1 MRRKVALTAAAVA
14 MVGTLAVGGTLAWF
28 TDTETA
34 TNVVTT
40 GNVDILLKEDGGQD
54 GTVTEDGLEYEDVMP
69 GDTFAKVVSIE
80 NKGNDAWVRATITV
94 EGVDMTGEEPIEFW
108 KDEGRVELNWTENDD
123 NIYSASISITDALTS
138 KNMSYEIFDQIKIPT
153 SWKNVWEHK
162 AFNVKVT
169 AEAIQ
174 KENNETNPF
183 ADWENT
189 DMGLKESDENTLE
202 LNGVNES
209 VDDSDV
215 EEEI

>member
-54 GTVTEDGLEYEDVMP
+54 GTVTEGGLKYEDVMP

-94 EGVDMTGEEPIEFW
+94 DGVDMTGEEPIEFW
-108 KDEGRVELNWTENDD
+108 KNDD
-123 NIYSASISITDALTS
+123 KVDLAWTGNDDGTYSASISIADALTS
-138 KNMSYEIFDQIKIPT
+138 ENASYEIFDQIKIPT
-153 SWKNVWEHK
+153 SWKNIWEK
-162 AFNVKVT
+162 ETFNVTVT

-183 ADWENT
+183 ADWEST
-189 DMGLKESDENTLE
+189 DKGVKETDDNTLE
-202 LNGVNES
+202 LKGVTES